1 MTGVSEQNAGLAR
14 AAGAVELLSIS
25 RFQEEL
31 RRAARYCPRLPS
43 GEPLAAAVRKIQ
55 QNPAFAQSRLLTRI
69 LSALTYQQGEFR
81 RAEAAAL
88 DLDTLS
94 IVITLMD
101 ACSAGTLAREDWI
114 HAVDAANAAQ
124 FAAGG

>member
-1 MTGVSEQNAGLAR
+1 MP
-14 AAGAVELLSIS
+14 
-25 RFQEEL
+25 RFQDEL
-31 RRAARYCPRLPS
+31 RRAARYCPRLPA
-43 GEPLAAAVRKIQ
+43 GDPLAAAVKKIQ

-69 LSALTYQQGEFR
+69 LTALTYQKGEFR

-88 DLDTLS
+88 DVDTLS

-101 ACSAGTLAREDWI
+101 ICSAGTLAREEWT

-124 FAAGG
+124 LGAGG

>member
-1 MTGVSEQNAGLAR
+1 MSAANAEAIRVAGTVEMMS
-14 AAGAVELLSIS
+14 AAG
-25 RFQEEL
+25 FQDEL
-31 RRAARYCPRLPS
+31 RRAARYCPRLPT
-43 GEPLAAAVRKIQ
+43 GDPLAAALKKIEL
-55 QNPAFAQSRLLTRI
+55 NPAFTQSRLLTRI
-69 LSALTYQQGEFR
+69 LTALTYQKGEFR

-101 ACSAGTLAREDWI
+101 ACSAGTLARAEWI

-124 FAAGG
+124 LGAGG

>member
-1 MTGVSEQNAGLAR
+1 MSER
-14 AAGAVELLSIS
+14 TAGAIRTDGAIELMSAA
-25 RFQEEL
+25 RFQDEL
-31 RRAARYCPRLPS
+31 RRIARQSPRLS
-43 GEPLAAAVRKIQ
+43 AGDPLALIVKKIE
-55 QNPAFAQSRLLTRI
+55 QNPAFAQSRLLTR
-69 LSALTYQQGEFR
+69 LLTALTYQKGEFR

-94 IVITLMD
+94 TVITLMD

-124 FAAGG
+124 LGAGG

>member
-1 MTGVSEQNAGLAR
+1 MSEQTARSLR
-14 AAGAVELLSIS
+14 AAAAVEQLSAAG
-25 RFQEEL
+25 FQEEL
-31 RRAARYCPRLPS
+31 RRVAHFCPRPPA
-43 GEPLAAAVRKIQ
+43 GDPLAAAVKKIE

-69 LSALTYQQGEFR
+69 LTALTYQKGEFR

-94 IVITLMD
+94 TVITLMD
-101 ACSAGTLAREDWI
+101 ACAAGTLAREEWI

-124 FAAGG
+124 LGTGG